1 MSLMTRYRMLRLAQA
16 NADWIREHLHEY
28 PNFGDLHDQ
37 ISRSSQGVPDQMSEG
52 LGSRYPRNKLRY
64 LDTAR
69 SSNDEFANQ
78 APRLL
83 QDPSHPLLDR
93 IDHVG
98 RMLSNY
104 MKRLE

>member
-1 MSLMTRYRMLRLAQA
+1 MSHLTRFRMLRLAQD
-16 NADWIREHLHEY
+16 NADWIREHLHEF

-37 ISRSSQGVPDQMSEG
+37 ISRSSQSVPDRMSEG
-52 LGSRYPRNKLRY
+52 LGSRFPRNRLRY
-64 LDTAR
+64 LDMSR
-69 SSNDEFANQ
+69 CSNDEFATQ

-83 QDPSHPLLDR
+83 QDPTHPLLDR

-98 RMLSNY
+98 RMLTNY